1 MRVIRAMRSV
11 TNRPTKDIFLHNF
24 LSFILKLVSYL
35 RMNGRYIILFRSRSN
50 YITMIVEMMISTVVD
65 KLVIF
70 N

>member
-11 TNRPTKDIFLHNF
+11 TNRPIKDIFLHNF